1 VAGSDEVE
9 PLVSVAKLDAASE
22 RAVEVQPSA
31 EELVVPRVERVAGV
45 PASTAAEHAVAEPL
59 AGVVT
64 SSAPAAE
71 FPDVVGEPVVAAAE
85 ELAVFL
91 SAGQNFLA
99 VAVAV
104 QAVARCALY
113 SPAYSLELDAFQAQ
127 AER

>member
-1 VAGSDEVE
+1 M
-9 PLVSVAKLDAASE
+9 
-22 RAVEVQPSA
+22 
-31 EELVVPRVERVAGV
+31 PRVGRVAGV

-99 VAVAV
+99 VAV